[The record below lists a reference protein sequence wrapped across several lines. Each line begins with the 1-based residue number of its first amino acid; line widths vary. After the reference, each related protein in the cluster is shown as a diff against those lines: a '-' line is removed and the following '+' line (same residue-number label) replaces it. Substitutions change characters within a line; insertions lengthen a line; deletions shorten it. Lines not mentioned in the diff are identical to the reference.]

1 MSEQHTPICMAEEYW
16 STTYFS
22 VARYYGGMQMNRHT
36 YKIVNKEGATIFEL
50 SDPDSKYYV
59 GDGEKQTIPP
69 GQPADLV
76 REDFIPFYKKLG
88 RDAFI
93 KVLEENQ
100 RMSDTELKK
109 IYKEMTKIKTLNRK
123 RNEQQSKLR
132 LLEAPGSAGKINGNQ
147 W

>member
-1 MSEQHTPICMAEEYW
+1 MTEQHTPICMAEEYW

-22 VARYYGGMQMNRHT
+22 VARYYGGMQMNGHS
-36 YKIVNKEGATIFEL
+36 YKIVNKKGITVFEL

-59 GDGEKQTIPP
+59 GDGEKQAIPP

-109 IYKEMTKIKTLNRK
+109 IYKEMTKSIN
-123 RNEQQSKLR
+123 SK
-132 LLEAPGSAGKINGNQ
+132 SKKK
-147 W
+147 

>member
-1 MSEQHTPICMAEEYW
+1 MSNTQTTICMCEEYW
-16 STTYFS
+16 VNTHFS
-22 VARYYGGMQMNRHT
+22 VARYAGGIKTFGHEFL
-36 YKIVNKEGATIFEL
+36 IVNKEGATIFEL

-59 GDGEKQTIPP
+59 GDGDTQAIPP

-93 KVLEENQ
+93 KVLEDNQ

-109 IYKEMTKIKTLNRK
+109 IYKEMTKSIN
-123 RNEQQSKLR
+123 SK
-132 LLEAPGSAGKINGNQ
+132 SKKK
-147 W
+147 

>member
-1 MSEQHTPICMAEEYW
+1 MSTQHYPICMAEEYW
-16 STTYFS
+16 ATSYFS
-22 VARYYGGMQMNRHT
+22 VARYWGGMQMDKHS

-59 GDGEKQTIPP
+59 GDGDTQAIPP

-88 RDAFI
+88 RDVFI

-109 IYKEMTKIKTLNRK
+109 IYKEMTKSIN
-123 RNEQQSKLR
+123 SK
-132 LLEAPGSAGKINGNQ
+132 SKKK
-147 W
+147 

>member
-1 MSEQHTPICMAEEYW
+1 MTEQHYPICMAEEYW

-22 VARYYGGMQMNRHT
+22 VARYYGGMQMNKHS

-50 SDPDSKYYV
+50 SDPCSKYYV
-59 GDGEKQTIPP
+59 KGEKAIEP

-88 RDAFI
+88 RDTFI

-109 IYKEMTKIKTLNRK
+109 IYKEMTKSIN
-123 RNEQQSKLR
+123 SK
-132 LLEAPGSAGKINGNQ
+132 SKKK
-147 W
+147 